1 MKDIIIV
8 DNKLQPE
15 DFIRLRLEAGFMET
29 PMEQA
34 EKALSNGLLPHLQC
48 AVTKSWEW
56 GGLSETA
63 LCIGISRMWP
73 SCLHI
78 RAGESAKPS

>member
-34 EKALSNGLLPHLQC
+34 EKALSNGLFTSMGYTLLTILKVRRIIC
-48 AVTKSWEW
+48 RV
-56 GGLSETA
+56 L
-63 LCIGISRMWP
+63 R
-73 SCLHI
+73 
-78 RAGESAKPS
+78 